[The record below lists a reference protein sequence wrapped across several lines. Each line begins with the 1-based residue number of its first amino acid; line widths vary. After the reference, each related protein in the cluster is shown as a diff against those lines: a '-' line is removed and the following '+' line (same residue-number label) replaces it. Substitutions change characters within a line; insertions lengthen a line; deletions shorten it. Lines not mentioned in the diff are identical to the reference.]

1 MISIPPSVWL
11 FCACAVFA
19 LVARIS
25 VEGLES
31 GNTALERLPF
41 VSLVLVS
48 CLASAVALYFGE
60 SDEQQV
66 VPQMIQAFLVGQLV
80 MAGWIDRQTTWVP
93 DSVLLMVLTVSSA
106 FVFTHGTE
114 PATVLRL
121 VEGVGAQSVA
131 GFLGQRPTVFLVVL
145 SLAAGIA
152 IWLVLV
158 LLWGLQTLIRKEFL
172 TPPDMVALGLPIYLL
187 GIAPETGLVYLTA
200 VCLALITQRSEFA
213 RSIFSNPEAVKEGR
227 EHLGLDANSPAI
239 AVLSLMFSI
248 LAVVIVALVPLQSAL
263 GDLFSCSD
271 PGFAGHFICP

>member
-11 FCACAVFA
+11 FFACAVFA
-19 LVARIS
+19 FLARIS

-31 GNTALERLPF
+31 GNTALERLPY

-48 CLASAVALYFGE
+48 CLASAAALYFGE
-60 SDEQQV
+60 SDEQQL
-66 VPQMIQAFLVGQLV
+66 VPQMIQAFLVGQLA

-121 VEGVGAQSVA
+121 VEGIGAQSGA
-131 GFLGQRPTVFLVVL
+131 GFLGQRPTMFLIVL
-145 SLAAGIA
+145 SLTAGFA

-158 LLWGLQTLIRKEFL
+158 LLWGLQTLVRKEFL
-172 TPPDMVALGLPIYLL
+172 TPPDMVGLGLPIYLL
-187 GIAPETGLVYLTA
+187 GISPETGLVYLTA
-200 VCLALITQRSEFA
+200 VCLALIMQRSEFA

-248 LAVVIVALVPLQSAL
+248 LAVAIVALVPLQSAL
-263 GDLFSCSD
+263 GDFFSCKD
-271 PGFAGHFICP
+271 PGFEGSFICP

>member
-1 MISIPPSVWL
+1 MSSIPPSVWL

-31 GNTALERLPF
+31 GNAALDRLPF

-48 CLASAVALYFGE
+48 CLASAAALYFGR

-66 VPQMIQAFLVGQLV
+66 GPQMVQAFLVGQLA

-114 PATVLRL
+114 PITVLRL
-121 VEGVGAQSVA
+121 LEGLGGQGVA
-131 GFLGQRPTVFLVVL
+131 DFLRQRPTILLIVL
-145 SLAAGIA
+145 SLATGFA
-152 IWLVLV
+152 IWLVLL
-158 LLWGLQTLIRKEFL
+158 LLWGLQTAIRKELL

-187 GIAPETGLVYLTA
+187 GIAPETGLVYLAA
-200 VCLALITQRSEFA
+200 VCLALTAQRSDFV
-213 RSIFSNPEAVKEGR
+213 RSVFSNPEAVKEGK

-248 LAVVIVALVPLQSAL
+248 LAVVIVALVPLQAAL
-263 GDLFSCSD
+263 GKFFSCTD
-271 PGFAGHFICP
+271 PGFAGSFICP

>member
-31 GNTALERLPF
+31 GSAALDRLPF
-41 VSLVLVS
+41 LSLVLVS
-48 CLASAVALYFGE
+48 CLASAAALYFGD
-60 SDEQQV
+60 SDDKQV
-66 VPQMIQAFLVGQLV
+66 GPQMIQAFLVGQLA

-106 FVFTHGTE
+106 FVFTHSIE
-114 PATVLRL
+114 PGSVLRL
-121 VEGVGAQSVA
+121 AQGVGAQSVA
-131 GFLGQRPTVFLVVL
+131 SFLGQRPAVLLVVL
-145 SLAAGIA
+145 SLAAGFA

-158 LLWGLQTLIRKEFL
+158 LLWGLQTLIQKEFL

-187 GIAPETGLVYLTA
+187 GITPETGLVYVTA
-200 VCLALITQRSEFA
+200 VCLAFIAQRSEFA
-213 RSIFSNPEAVKEGR
+213 RSVFSNPEAVKEGR
-227 EHLGLDANSPAI
+227 EHLGLDAGSPAI

-263 GDLFSCSD
+263 GEIFSCED
-271 PGFAGHFICP
+271 PGFAGTFICP